1 MPRLSPSG
9 RWLLLA
15 VAGAVLLA
23 VLVGLASQHSPGHAS
38 TPSPSATALVQ
49 GSPILP
55 GSFVGFTPNESPAA
69 PSGRQE
75 TASGLAS
82 PMPTSAPAGWLTL
95 DALLARLP
103 VASEHRAGYD
113 RALFPHWIDADG
125 DGCNTRYEV
134 LIDEAVVAP
143 SVGPGCSLSGGTWRS
158 LYDGL
163 VTNDPADLQIDHLVA
178 LAEAWDS
185 GAYAWSTDRR
195 ELFANDL
202 DVSWALFAVSSASN
216 QSKSDKDPADWVP
229 PDPNALCPFV
239 SAWIADKARWGLSVD
254 QREESVLAGLIR
266 ECPGARMPLVPA
278 PAASPAGPPAT
289 SLPGGSCSAAYPT
302 VCIPPPPPDLNCADI
317 TFRRFVVL
325 PPDPHH
331 FDGDGDG
338 IGCESG

>member
-1 MPRLSPSG
+1 MPRFSLS
-9 RWLLLA
+9 RRLLLLA
-15 VAGAVLLA
+15 VAGALLLA
-23 VLVGLASQHSPGHAS
+23 VLVAFAGHGAPGGASGPSRSPLASVHGSPIPSSSFPQFTPSVGLASAS
-38 TPSPSATALVQ
+38 EQ
-49 GSPILP
+49 
-55 GSFVGFTPNESPAA
+55 FNA
-69 PSGRQE
+69 P
-75 TASGLAS
+75 SGLAS
-82 PMPTSAPAGWLTL
+82 PTPTSAPAGTLTL